1 MAGSMMD
8 ALLGRERSPALGE
21 KATEKAD
28 MSDQRAIEDYN
39 YATFDG
45 TDDFLAFR
53 TALPVGTAAPDV
65 AVVRADTGESVQL
78 SDFWRDQHLLIEFG
92 SLT

>member
-1 MAGSMMD
+1 
-8 ALLGRERSPALGE
+8 
-21 KATEKAD
+21 

-39 YATFDG
+39 YAAFNG

-53 TALPVGTAAPDV
+53 TALPVGSPAPDV
-65 AVVRADTGESVQL
+65 AAVLVDTGESVQL
-78 SDFWRDQHLLIEFG
+78 SDFWRDGHLLVEFG

>member
-1 MAGSMMD
+1 MMAT
-8 ALLGRERSPALGE
+8 LLGGRGSLLRAIVRPY
-21 KATEKAD
+21 ATESEVG
-28 MSDQRAIEDYN
+28 MSDQRAIEAYN
-39 YATFDG
+39 YEAFDG

-78 SDFWRDQHLLIEFG
+78 SDFWRDNHLLIEFG

>member
-1 MAGSMMD
+1 MN
-8 ALLGRERSPALGE
+8 
-21 KATEKAD
+21 ATPTVA
-28 MSDQRAIEDYN
+28 DYN

-53 TALPVGTAAPDV
+53 TALPVGFAAPDI
-65 AVVRADTGESVQL
+65 AVTVSETGETARL
-78 SDFWRDQHLLIEFG
+78 ADFWRDRDLLIEFG